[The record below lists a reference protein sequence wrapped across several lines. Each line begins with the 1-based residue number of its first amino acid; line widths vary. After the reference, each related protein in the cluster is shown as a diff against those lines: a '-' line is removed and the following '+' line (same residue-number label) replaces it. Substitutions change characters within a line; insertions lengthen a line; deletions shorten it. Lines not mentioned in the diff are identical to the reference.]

1 MSENYVTEQIDGELS
16 VATVAQTGE
25 IIPEASRPGNVY
37 TTALVQTDNGP
48 QLCVKTISQT
58 GTLIEKEDMPGDK
71 YTTALVDTANGP
83 QLCVKTYEQ
92 GGGGGGGGGSTT
104 KYGATVDTFLGDT
117 DENGILYEPDVD
129 TDLVFTGVK
138 GMKDYALYYK
148 FYHDPD
154 IESVSF
160 PDLENL
166 TNTGQLGNRSL
177 EYAFSNCANL
187 KSASFPKL
195 TTANALSCLKG
206 AFSSCNNLTSVDF
219 PVLQHANQDAALE
232 SIFINDK
239 ALTSVSFP
247 ELIDVLGKSM
257 CANCTNLTT
266 VSMPKLETVWYQG
279 LYQAFNQC
287 TNLANI
293 SFPELTTVS
302 TSGLNFAFLSC
313 TSLTSLSFP
322 KLSSISAQSALS
334 RAFQSCTNLTSVS
347 FPALKSDSF
356 GNFTNQFNYMLQSVT
371 GCTVH
376 FPSNLQSVIGSWAD
390 VTAGFGGTNTTVLFD
405 LPATE

>member
-1 MSENYVTEQIDGELS
+1 MSIATAIQNAQQK
-16 VATVAQTGE
+16 VAA
-25 IIPEASRPGNVY
+25 AY
-37 TTALVQTDNGP
+37 TAVSSKG
-48 QLCVKTISQT
+48 
-58 GTLIEKEDMPGDK
+58 GTLPQTQDLSNLP
-71 YTTALVDTANGP
+71 TAINSIS
-83 QLCVKTYEQ
+83 
-92 GGGGGGGGGSTT
+92 GGSTT
-104 KYGATVDTFLGDT
+104 KYGATVDTFLGHT

-148 FYHDPD
+148 FYHDLD
-154 IESVSF
+154 VESVSF
-160 PDLENL
+160 PDLEDL
-166 TNTGQLGNRSL
+166 TNTGHLGNSAL
-177 EYAFSNCANL
+177 EFAFYGCANL

-195 TTANALSCLKG
+195 TTANALNCLKG
-206 AFSSCNNLTSVDF
+206 AFNNCQKLTSVDF
-219 PVLQHANQDAALE
+219 PVLQHANQTDALA

-247 ELIDVLGKSM
+247 ELIDVAGGSM
-257 CANCTNLTT
+257 CTSCTNLTT
-266 VSMPKLETVWYQG
+266 VSMPKLERVWYQG

-287 TNLANI
+287 TSLTNI

-302 TSGLNFAFLSC
+302 QAGLQYAFLYC

-322 KLSSISAQSALS
+322 KLSSISAQNALS

-347 FPALKSDSF
+347 FPALKSNSF